1 MSGRRVAV
9 LKALVSRGLASDESE
24 AAALIND
31 GVVLVNGSVA
41 QGGAH
46 LVAPSDAIVVKHPDR
61 FVSRGGE
68 KLDFALEFFEIEV
81 ADKIVLD
88 AGASTGGFTDCLLQR
103 GAKRVVA
110 VDVGKGQLHQTI
122 ARDSRV
128 VVCDE
133 TNIRDLEHLD
143 LMQRN
148 GLSAIFV
155 DRFDLIVADLSFIS
169 LKSVAKAFVA
179 RAAKPSQLVLLVKP
193 QFEASRQE
201 VDKGAGIIR
210 DSAIHDRVQRE
221 VGDLYASLG
230 CTVRGVVE
238 SPIKGAQGN
247 IEFLMCLDIG

>member
-31 GVVLVNGSVA
+31 GVVLVNGSVS

-68 KLDFALEFFEIEV
+68 KLDFALEYFEIEV

-148 GLSAIFV
+148 GLSTIFV

>member
-1 MSGRRVAV
+1 
-9 LKALVSRGLASDESE
+9 
-24 AAALIND
+24 
-31 GVVLVNGSVA
+31 
-41 QGGAH
+41 
-46 LVAPSDAIVVKHPDR
+46 
-61 FVSRGGE
+61 
-68 KLDFALEFFEIEV
+68 
-81 ADKIVLD
+81 
-88 AGASTGGFTDCLLQR
+88 
-103 GAKRVVA
+103 
-110 VDVGKGQLHQTI
+110 
-122 ARDSRV
+122 V